1 MPRCSV
7 GCGKGGEH
15 GLGRQHEAPVPAK
28 LRRPVEAPPVA
39 CPLVHGCHRGHRRR
53 HRRSSRLSLHVL
65 LLPPEKT
72 TNSGHA
78 APGRASGNGSGDV
91 RCGALHLR
99 RIVPSRSGRDDV
111 SDRSLPASQQLLR
124 ATGRGACA
132 EGTAPRNSS
141 HDESIAAAIDNAD
154 AIADRAT

>member
-7 GCGKGGEH
+7 GCSKGGEH
-15 GLGRQHEAPVPAK
+15 GLGRQHETPVPAK

-39 CPLVHGCHRGHRRR
+39 CPLVHGRHRGHRRR
-53 HRRSSRLSLHVL
+53 DRRSSRLSLHVL
-65 LLPPEKT
+65 LLPPKKT

-78 APGRASGNGSGDV
+78 APGRASGHGSGDV

-99 RIVPSRSGRDDV
+99 RIIPSRSGRDDV
-111 SDRSLPASQQLLR
+111 SDHSVPAGQLLR

-132 EGTAPRNSS
+132 EGTASCNSS
-141 HDESIAAAIDNAD
+141 HDKSIAAAIDNAD
-154 AIADRAT
+154 AFADRAT